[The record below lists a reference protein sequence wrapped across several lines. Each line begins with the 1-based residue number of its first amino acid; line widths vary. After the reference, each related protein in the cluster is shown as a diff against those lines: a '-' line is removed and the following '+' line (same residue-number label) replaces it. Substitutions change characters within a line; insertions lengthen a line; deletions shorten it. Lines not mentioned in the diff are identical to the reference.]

1 MTSISGIII
10 IFFFICFALAV
21 CGLVLH
27 SFFYIYIFTVYQK
40 NRTKRE
46 TPARYFPSE
55 ELPFQIIQLPV
66 FNENVYMVKDLVVSA
81 CKVSFPRERLIIQL
95 LDDSDIEDIS
105 TQLRNFI
112 TELKEDRPELPLYYL
127 HRPNRQ
133 GFKAGNLNYGLL
145 EAKEMLRKR
154 GAINTNNIIVSI
166 FDADFI
172 IPPNYLMDTVHYFT
186 KPDLGAVQVMLGYY
200 NHYANSLTRAQA
212 TFLINLHRIEFG
224 SRSITGHLT
233 TYTGSA
239 GSWRLSTIEDAGGWQ
254 GDTQIEDVDL
264 SFAAQLRGWKI
275 LYLNHLT
282 AMCQL
287 PIHYK
292 DIKLQQRSW
301 MKGLM
306 EVFRK
311 RGITILK
318 SPNFNLSQK
327 ILAID
332 FFLVLAFQ
340 PIFIV
345 VGHLSFIPS
354 YYYLKELGCAELVG
368 WIILG
373 LLILLSITHL
383 PFLSI
388 GLKGAPEKTHAG
400 NRNLWCLVQDKLVSV
415 ALIPALFITITY
427 GLLEGMLG
435 VKVDRDRT
443 TKDDPSG
450 TGKEP
455 VPTKAQHKILVRI
468 NRLEIAMSLYS
479 IVIVGWAFWQAEV
492 MVGIVCGFFAACYPL
507 NALISLMNLKPLKH
521 SGSIVK

>member
-1 MTSISGIII
+1 M
-10 IFFFICFALAV
+10 
-21 CGLVLH
+21 
-27 SFFYIYIFTVYQK
+27 VYHK
-40 NRTKRE
+40 NKNKRVA
-46 TPARYFPSE
+46 PARYFPSE

-66 FNENVYMVKDLVVSA
+66 FNENVYLVKNLILSA

-95 LDDSDIEDIS
+95 LDDSNIEDIS

-127 HRPNRQ
+127 QRPIRQ
-133 GFKAGNLNYGLL
+133 GFKAGNLNYGLV
-145 EAKEMLRKR
+145 EAKKMLRKR
-154 GAINTNNIIVSI
+154 DDINTNNIIVSI

-186 KPDLGAVQVMLGYY
+186 ESDVGGVQVMLSYY
-200 NHYANSLTRAQA
+200 NQNTNSLTRAQA
-212 TFLINLHRIEFG
+212 TFLMNLHHIEFG
-224 SRSITGHLT
+224 SRSVTGHLT

-239 GSWRLSTIEDAGGWQ
+239 GSWRLSTIEDSGGWQ

-275 LYLNHLT
+275 LYLNHLI

-287 PIHYK
+287 PNRYN
-292 DIKLQQRSW
+292 DFKLQQRSW

-311 RGITILK
+311 RGGGILK
-318 SPNFNLSQK
+318 SPNLKLSQK

-332 FFLVLAFQ
+332 FFVVLAFQ

-354 YYYLKELGCAELVG
+354 YYYLKRLGCGELVG
-368 WIILG
+368 WTTLG

-388 GLKGAPEKTHAG
+388 GFKGAPEKTLSR
-400 NRNLWCLVQDKLVSV
+400 NRSLWCLVQDKFVSI

-427 GLLEGMLG
+427 GLFEGMLG
-435 VKVDRDRT
+435 VKVERDRT
-443 TKDDPSG
+443 TKYDPSG
-450 TGKEP
+450 TGKYP

-479 IVIVGWAFWQAEV
+479 ILLVGWAFWQEEV
-492 MVGIVCGFFAACYPL
+492 MLGIVCGIFAVYYPL
-507 NALISLMNLKPLKH
+507 NALISFMNLKPQKRFW
-521 SGSIVK
+521 SG